1 VISGIDWKS
10 DGRRMLRAAMGGFR
24 RSGTFGIVG
33 VIVVAVVVAVIA
45 TTMGSGQARP
55 KLALGLI
62 FGVIALFMLILFVL
76 QARDVDRA
84 EAASVPEAV
93 PASALGDPTT
103 LAEAELWA
111 ALAVDPITPEA
122 VQARQAVWGTVRSS
136 MRLGWV
142 ITPLIFLSVVPI
154 YLFDTFVP
162 ILIGAPLIGLI
173 ALWKSVGLLRTGGV
187 LDESY
192 DRVGVAMRPLGLDI
206 VERPT
211 VWFMPRVD
219 RPLFSPEFAGAV
231 VLEGRRHERGV
242 SVCFPAGGQGVR
254 SPSAVTLGSAVPDF
268 EATFRDGRLRAKKGG
283 PPEVGRSLGAMPASK
298 RWSGVKVEGG
308 PEGLIVYR
316 RSSREGDW
324 LCDLWLAERLA
335 GALGA

>member
-1 VISGIDWKS
+1 
-10 DGRRMLRAAMGGFR
+10 MGGFR

-33 VIVVAVVVAVIA
+33 VFVVAGIVAAIA
-45 TTMGSGQARP
+45 LTMGANQARP

-62 FGVIALFMLILFVL
+62 FGVIALFVVLLFVL
-76 QARDVDRA
+76 QSRDVTRV
-84 EAASVPEAV
+84 EAASVPPPRERT
-93 PASALGDPTT
+93 PGALGDPTA
-103 LAEAELWA
+103 LSEPELWT
-111 ALAVDPITPEA
+111 ALAVHPITDEA
-122 VQARQAVWGTVRSS
+122 IRARTAVWGTVRSS

-142 ITPLIFLSVVPI
+142 ITLLIFLSVVPV

-173 ALWKSVGLLRTGGV
+173 ALRKSFGLLRSGGV

-192 DRVGVAMRPLGLDI
+192 ERVGAAMAPLGLDL

-211 VWFMPRVD
+211 VWFAPRLD
-219 RPLFSPEFAGAV
+219 RPLFSTEFAGATV
-231 VLEGRRHERGV
+231 MAGSRHGREV
-242 SVCFPAGGQGVR
+242 SVCFPAGGSGVR
-254 SPSAVTLGSAVPDF
+254 SPSAVTLGGAVAEL
-268 EATFRDGRLRAKKGG
+268 EASFRDGRLRAKKGG
-283 PPEVGRSLGAMPASK
+283 PPEVGRSLGSMPASK

-324 LCDLWLAERLA
+324 LCDLWLAERIA

>member
-1 VISGIDWKS
+1 
-10 DGRRMLRAAMGGFR
+10 MGGFR
-24 RSGTFGIVG
+24 RSGTFGLVG
-33 VIVVAVVVAVIA
+33 VVVVAALAAVIA

-55 KLALGLI
+55 RLAMGLI
-62 FGVIALFMLILFVL
+62 FGAIALFVLILFVL
-76 QARDVDRA
+76 QARDIDRA
-84 EAASVPEAV
+84 EAASVPDVA
-93 PASALGDPTT
+93 PAHALADPTT
-103 LAEAELWA
+103 LSEPELWA
-111 ALAVDPITPEA
+111 ALAVAPITPEA
-122 VQARQAVWGTVRSS
+122 VAARQSVWGTVRSS
-136 MRLGWV
+136 MRLGWAIV
-142 ITPLIFLSVVPI
+142 PLIFLSVVPI

-173 ALWKSVGLLRTGGV
+173 ALWRSFGLLRSGGV
-187 LDESY
+187 LDETY
-192 DRVGVAMRPLGLDI
+192 ARVGVAMAPLGLDL

-254 SPSAVTLGSAVPDF
+254 SPSAVTLAGAVPSF

-298 RWSGVKVEGG
+298 RWSGVTVEGG
-308 PEGLIVYR
+308 PDGLIVYR
-316 RSSREGDW
+316 RSAREGDW

-335 GALGA
+335 GALAA

>member
-1 VISGIDWKS
+1 
-10 DGRRMLRAAMGGFR
+10 MGGFR

-33 VIVVAVVVAVIA
+33 VVVVAALAAVIA

-55 KLALGLI
+55 KLATGLI
-62 FGVIALFMLILFVL
+62 FGVIALFVLILFVL

-84 EAASVPEAV
+84 EAASVPDVA
-93 PASALGDPTT
+93 PAHVLADPTA
-103 LAEAELWA
+103 LSEPQLWA
-111 ALAVDPITPEA
+111 ALAVAPITPEA
-122 VQARQAVWGTVRSS
+122 VAARQSVWGTVRSS

-142 ITPLIFLSVVPI
+142 VVPLIFLSVVPI

-162 ILIGAPLIGLI
+162 LLVGAPLIVLI
-173 ALWKSVGLLRTGGV
+173 ALWKSFGLLRSGGV
-187 LDESY
+187 LDETY
-192 DRVGVAMRPLGLDI
+192 ERVGVAMAPLGLDL

-254 SPSAVTLGSAVPDF
+254 SPSAVTLAGAVPDF
-268 EATFRDGRLRAKKGG
+268 EASFRDGRLRAKKCG

-298 RWSGVKVEGG
+298 RWTGVRVEGG
-308 PEGLIVYR
+308 PDGLIVYR
-316 RSSREGDW
+316 RASREGDW

-335 GALGA
+335 GALAA

>member
-1 VISGIDWKS
+1 
-10 DGRRMLRAAMGGFR
+10 MGGFR
-24 RSGTFGIVG
+24 RSGAFGIVG
-33 VIVVAVVVAVIA
+33 VFVVAGVVAAIA
-45 TTMGSGQARP
+45 LTMGSGQARP

-62 FGVIALFMLILFVL
+62 FGTIALFMLILFVL

-84 EAASVPEAV
+84 EQASVPDV
-93 PASALGDPTT
+93 PRAAELSDPTGLT
-103 LAEAELWA
+103 EPELWA
-111 ALAVDPITPEA
+111 SLAVAPITPAA

-142 ITPLIFLSVVPI
+142 ITPLIFLGVVPL

-162 ILIGAPLIGLI
+162 ILICAPLIGLI
-173 ALWKSVGLLRTGGV
+173 ALWKSVGLLRSGGV

-192 DRVGVAMRPLGLDI
+192 DRVGVAMAPLGLDL

-211 VWFMPRVD
+211 VWFVPRVD
-219 RPLFSPEFAGAV
+219 RPLFSTEFAGAT

-254 SPSAVTLGSAVPDF
+254 SPSAVTLGGAVPDF
-268 EATFRDGRLRAKKGG
+268 EASFRDGRLRAKKGG

-308 PEGLIVYR
+308 PDGLIVYR

-335 GALGA
+335 GALDA